1 LLALHCNQGEND
13 ETFKRKT
20 RPQNTYI
27 QNYRREKVFDQKRAR
42 EIIPLGPSLSIRLV
56 PSPSRVGGIKILF

>member
-1 LLALHCNQGEND
+1 MRLSKGKPAH
-13 ETFKRKT
+13 KT
-20 RPQNTYI
+20 HI